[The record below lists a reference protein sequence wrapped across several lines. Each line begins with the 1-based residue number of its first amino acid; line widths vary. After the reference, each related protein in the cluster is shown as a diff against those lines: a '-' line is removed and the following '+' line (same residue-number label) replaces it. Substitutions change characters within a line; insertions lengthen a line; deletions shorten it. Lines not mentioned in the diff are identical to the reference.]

1 MGKWV
6 TLVPAEAYGKESSA
20 PEEAPGE

>member
-6 TLVPAEAYGKESSA
+6 TLVPAEAFGKESSE
-20 PEEAPGE
+20 PEEAPNE